1 MFKTVT
7 ALALGLARQTDA
19 PERLLIVASPC
30 QSDIK
35 RTLRARRF
43 EAKDRM
49 FGEFRATRK
58 VHSTQM
64 VNAEFPEWAEYGF
77 EMVDAADTPNVL
89 GKTIINQ
96 KFTPNQIS
104 RALRKFS
111 AI

>member
-1 MFKTVT
+1 MRCPF
-7 ALALGLARQTDA
+7 DA
-19 PERLLIVASPC
+19 DGERGVS
-30 QSDIK
+30 
-35 RTLRARRF
+35 
-43 EAKDRM
+43 
-49 FGEFRATRK
+49 G
-58 VHSTQM
+58 V
-64 VNAEFPEWAEYGF
+64 AEYGF